1 MSLKADLIT
10 KIAKHERIRF
20 LAKFLKNFNNME
32 FIKDVNNIYNNRTLY
47 KITQKGNKE
56 KGKVLYLINEKY
68 AYYGFGA
75 ILREVL
81 DGCMV
86 ADELGFYPVVTVSE
100 YSYYAEEKGFLG
112 KNNPWEYYFEQP
124 VNIGVETYEQGY
136 RTTVM
141 SRDDLAMIIERY
153 KNDGYRLS
161 KEYFIEAA
169 RIWKKYIRIRKE
181 LEVELKDEVDKV
193 IGNGKRILGVQ
204 ARGTDFN
211 RKFYNHPKPITA
223 EDYFE
228 QIDKIVDK
236 YDYIFLATEDQNNLE
251 QFITKYGDK
260 LVYHKNI
267 MRSSTIDNPA
277 LSNVDSF
284 QQRKNP
290 KYSFAK
296 DVMLDMMSLMQ
307 CTGIITGMSQVPIC
321 ARIWKLSRNE
331 QYLDDIIMDKGVFS
345 DKKDSLSIEEVIKKD
360 GIKFEGW

>member
-1 MSLKADLIT
+1 MSLKADIIT

-20 LAKFLKNFNNME
+20 IAKFLKNFNNME

-47 KITQKGNKE
+47 KIIQKGDKE

-100 YSYYAEEKGFLG
+100 DSPYAEAKGFLG

-124 VNIGVETYEQGY
+124 AGIGMETYEQGFK
-136 RTTVM
+136 TTVM
-141 SRDDLAMIIERY
+141 SRDDLAMINERY
-153 KNDGYRLS
+153 NNNGYRLS
-161 KEYFIEAA
+161 KEYFAEAA
-169 RIWKKYIRIRKE
+169 RIWGKYIRIRKE
-181 LEVELKDEVDKV
+181 LEVELQDEIKKV
-193 IGNGKRILGVQ
+193 LGDGKKILGVQ

-211 RKFYNHPKPITA
+211 RKFYNHPRPIAA

-228 QIDKIVDK
+228 QIDKIIDK
-236 YDYIFLATEDQNNLE
+236 YEYIFLATEDQNNLDK
-251 QFITKYGDK
+251 FIAKYGDRLIYYK
-260 LVYHKNI
+260 DI
-267 MRSSTIDNPA
+267 MRSSTIDSPILIKDKN
-277 LSNVDSF
+277 LK
-284 QQRKNP
+284 RKDNH
-290 KYSFAK
+290 KYNLAK

-331 QYLDDIIMDKGVFS
+331 QYLDDIIIDKGVFS
-345 DKKDSLSIEEVIKKD
+345 DRKDSMSIEEVIKKD
-360 GIKFEGW
+360 RIKFNGW

>member
-20 LAKFLKNFNNME
+20 IAKFLKNFNNME

-47 KITQKGNKE
+47 KIIQRGDKE

-100 YSYYAEEKGFLG
+100 DSPYAEEKGFLG
-112 KNNPWEYYFEQP
+112 TNNPWEYYFEQP
-124 VNIGVETYEQGY
+124 VGIGMETYEQGY
-136 RTTVM
+136 RTTEM
-141 SRDDLAMIIERY
+141 SRDDLSMIIERFKNEGY
-153 KNDGYRLS
+153 KLTQD
-161 KEYFIEAA
+161 YFLEAA
-169 RIWKKYIRIRKE
+169 RIWSKYIRIRKE
-181 LEVELKDEVDKV
+181 LEIELQNEIDKIFV
-193 IGNGKRILGVQ
+193 KGRRILGVQ

-236 YDYIFLATEDQNNLE
+236 YDNVFLATEDQNNLDK
-251 QFITKYGDK
+251 FIAKYRGK

-277 LSNVDSF
+277 LSNNGDF
-284 QQRKNP
+284 KQRENP
-290 KYSFAK
+290 NYNFAK

-321 ARIWKLSRNE
+321 ARIWKLARNE
-331 QYLDDIIMDKGVFS
+331 KYTDDIIMDKGVFS
-345 DKKDSLSIEEVIKKD
+345 DRKDSMSIEEVIKKD
-360 GIKFEGW
+360 GIKFNGW